1 MTTVLYAVVQQSD
14 DIADGARRDDDL
26 RNQAIGAGI
35 GGVADQVDG
44 AVQNLAGADQFTQRL
59 AQVPRRTEGP
69 LFGNAI
75 FGRVARRTTDP
86 GSVWL

>member
-35 GGVADQVDG
+35 GGVADQVNG
-44 AVQNLAGADQFTQRL
+44 AVQNLAGAD
-59 AQVPRRTEGP
+59 
-69 LFGNAI
+69 
-75 FGRVARRTTDP
+75 
-86 GSVWL
+86 